1 MLLFQ
6 GLCAF
11 YVQICLIL
19 RDSGWIL
26 WVLFSTGFPCQQK
39 LQHLKTIN
47 IRENLDAG
55 FPIWQLLMSHAL
67 RFPKNFRS
75 WDNNKKSTT
84 KSLWYK
90 YFVCFSESVRFSV
103 FFFFRFQLDT
113 KWTYVDSVDLF
124 FSTSQAQKWTV
135 RWFFVCWHFSFPPF
149 FFETKTSADLR
160 LKTEVS
166 PCVAARTT
174 SSHALTCIQSWGAGF
189 LKKKMIFSVCVVKQG
204 RTNIIMERKATKTQQ
219 AMILKRK
226 HIRT

>member
-103 FFFFRFQLDT
+103 FFFRFQLDT

-124 FSTSQAQKWTV
+124 FQLPRLKSGPSDDFLCV
-135 RWFFVCWHFSFPPF
+135 GIFHSPRF

>member
-1 MLLFQ
+1 MQASQFDNYWWVMHLDSQKTFEAETTTKNPQ
-6 GLCAF
+6 QKVSDINILC
-11 YVQICLIL
+11 VSLNP
-19 RDSGWIL
+19 S
-26 WVLFSTGFPCQQK
+26 GFP
-39 LQHLKTIN
+39 
-47 IRENLDAG
+47 
-55 FPIWQLLMSHAL
+55 
-67 RFPKNFRS
+67 
-75 WDNNKKSTT
+75 
-84 KSLWYK
+84 
-90 YFVCFSESVRFSV
+90 

-124 FSTSQAQKWTV
+124 FNFPGSKVDRQMIFCVLA
-135 RWFFVCWHFSFPPF
+135 FFIPPVF

>member
-1 MLLFQ
+1 MQASQFDNYWWVMHLDSQKTFEAETTTKNPQ
-6 GLCAF
+6 QKVSDINILC
-11 YVQICLIL
+11 VSLNP
-19 RDSGWIL
+19 S
-26 WVLFSTGFPCQQK
+26 GFP
-39 LQHLKTIN
+39 
-47 IRENLDAG
+47 
-55 FPIWQLLMSHAL
+55 
-67 RFPKNFRS
+67 
-75 WDNNKKSTT
+75 
-84 KSLWYK
+84 
-90 YFVCFSESVRFSV
+90 

-124 FSTSQAQKWTV
+124 FQLPRLKSGPSDDFLCV
-135 RWFFVCWHFSFPPF
+135 GIFHSPR